1 MTHTLPYPQRVFLLL
16 SLCFPALALCQDLLF
31 WEDAPTLRFESGIR
45 SLFEDSRDRIWVGS
59 HNEGV
64 ALIEGSN
71 ITYFDEESGLS
82 DLQIRSIKEDAHGN
96 IWFEGARGLSRH
108 DGWRMTIPVER
119 NYDSPHSWSVGDKDI
134 WFKGDA
140 PSGYTL
146 DERFPGAYQF
156 DGRDLCYRAFPV
168 APKAG
173 ESSYFSVTTPVVRG
187 KRETLWFGTYG
198 AVIGYGPD
206 GFDVIDNSR
215 IGLTETTGFLHI
227 RSVFE
232 DSHGVLWI
240 GNNGIGLLKYDGLNV
255 THFSPQTE
263 EIAEGLDRVFSIGED
278 RWGNLWF
285 GTRDQGAYRY
295 DGASLTHF
303 AEAQGLESRHIWT
316 IHSSKSGELWLGGA
330 NPSGVFRF
338 DGARFEKIL

>member
-1 MTHTLPYPQRVFLLL
+1 MAHPFRYPQRVFLLL
-16 SLCFPALALCQDLLF
+16 SLCCPALVLCQELLLR
-31 WEDAPTLRFESGIR
+31 EDSPTLRFESGVR
-45 SLFEDSRDRIWVGS
+45 SLFEDSRDRIWVGT

-82 DLQIRSIKEDAHGN
+82 DLQIRSIKEDEHGN
-96 IWFEGARGLSRH
+96 IWFEGARGLSRY
-108 DGWRMTIPVER
+108 DGWRMTIPADR
-119 NYDSPHSWSVGDKDI
+119 NYDSPHSWSVGDGDL

-140 PSGYTL
+140 PSGHTL

-156 DGRDLCYRAFPV
+156 DGRNLSYRAFPV
-168 APKAG
+168 VPEAG

-187 KRETLWFGTYG
+187 KREVLWFGTYG
-198 AVIGYGPD
+198 AAIGYGPD

-215 IGLTETTGFLHI
+215 LGLTETTGFLHI

-232 DSHGVLWI
+232 DSQGVLWI
-240 GNNGIGLLKYDGLNV
+240 GNNGIGLLKYDGLSV
-255 THFSPQTE
+255 THFSSQTQGL
-263 EIAEGLDRVFSIGED
+263 AEGLDRVFSIGED

-303 AEAQGLESRHIWT
+303 AEAQGLESRQIWT
-316 IHSSKSGELWLGGA
+316 IHRSKSGELWLGGA
-330 NPSGVFRF
+330 NPSGVFRH
-338 DGARFEKIL
+338 DGARFERLF